1 VARDAI
7 RLSPAE
13 IDAYLAEQKVIQV
26 ATMGPHGRP
35 HLAPLWFVPRHS
47 THGLPV
53 LATWTYSKSQKALNL
68 HRDPRATVLVE
79 DGESYSKLR
88 GVSMEC
94 DVTLLEDYEPTL
106 QIGLAL
112 AERYGTEG
120 YEADRTLISAAFE
133 AQARKRVGIVL
144 TVTKVAS
151 WDHSKLGGA
160 S

>member
-1 VARDAI
+1 LARDAI

-26 ATMGPHGRP
+26 ASMGPNGRP
-35 HLAPLWFVPRHS
+35 HLAPLWFVQRQS
-47 THGLPV
+47 LHGLPV
-53 LATWTYSKSQKALNL
+53 LATWTFAKSQKALNL

-79 DGESYSKLR
+79 DGETYSELR

-112 AERYGTEG
+112 AERYGAG
-120 YEADRTLISAAFE
+120 YEAERTVINAAFE

-144 TVTKVAS
+144 TATRVAS
-151 WDHSKLGGA
+151 WDHRKLGGA
-160 S
+160 Y

>member
-1 VARDAI
+1 VSRDAI

-13 IDAYLAEQKVIQV
+13 IDTYLAGQKVIQV
-26 ATMGPHGRP
+26 ASMGPHGRP
-35 HLAPLWFVPRHS
+35 HLAPLWFVPRQS
-47 THGLPV
+47 QHGMPV
-53 LATWTYSKSQKALNL
+53 LATWTFAKSQKALNL

-79 DGESYSKLR
+79 DGETYSKLR

-112 AERYGTEG
+112 AERYDAG
-120 YEADRTLISAAFE
+120 YEAERSVISAAFE

-144 TVTKVAS
+144 TATRVAS

-160 S
+160 Y